1 MDQLP
6 SRHLSLAGI
15 PIDAITR
22 EDLLRILDSAKN
34 ERSKL
39 LILNHNL
46 HSLYL
51 YLTVP
56 DFRALYSQAKWI
68 YIDGMPVVWFGKLAG
83 LSLLSE
89 HRITFLDCFDAILM
103 HAQSHGWKIFYLGS
117 SAEVLSEGLA
127 VLRARYPKLV
137 ITGRNGYISDPGAE
151 NDEVI
156 SQINDFKADVLFVG
170 MGMPLQERW
179 LAKNLSRVE
188 ASSVLTSGATMD
200 YITGHTYKPPAWAGP
215 LGLYGVFRLFHDPH
229 RLWKR
234 YLLEPIYLV
243 RRLSLP
249 ILRQRF
255 NGLKPQVTR
264 K

>member
-1 MDQLP
+1 MEEFP

-15 PIDAITR
+15 HVDALKR
-22 EDLLRILDSAKN
+22 EDLLQIVDNARN
-34 ERSKL
+34 EKTKL

-56 DFRALYSQAKWI
+56 DFRALYLQAQWV

-83 LSLLSE
+83 LPLFPE
-89 HRITFLDCFDAILM
+89 HRITFLDCFDSILL
-103 HAQSHGWKIFYLGS
+103 HAQRNGWKIFYLGS
-117 SAEVLSEGLA
+117 SAEVLSAGLA
-127 VLRARYPKLV
+127 LLRERYPNLA
-137 ITGRNGYISDPGAE
+137 ISGRNGYISDAGAE
-151 NDEVI
+151 NDEI
-156 SQINDFKADVLFVG
+156 IAQINDFNADVLFVG

-179 LAKNLSRVE
+179 LAKNLSRVKV
-188 ASSVLTSGATMD
+188 SSVLTCGATLD

-215 LGLYGVFRLFHDPH
+215 LGLYGVFRLFHDPQ

-234 YLLEPIYLV
+234 YLLEPLV
-243 RRLSLP
+243 LLKRLLVP

-255 NGLKPQVTR
+255 NGLKQQ
-264 K
+264 